1 MKDNGVLGNDV
12 VLQLLAQNTKNFSGA
27 EIEAV
32 VKNVASFAFTWEVDV
47 NNLNKELN
55 LEDIKVSQGD
65 F

>member
-32 VKNVASFAFTWEVDV
+32 VKNAISFAFTWEVDV